1 MKALVLLICA
11 LIASAAAQQ
20 PGPDYRN
27 ASLPVPLRVADLIA
41 RMTLEEKVE
50 QISGGRRYE
59 LLDNSGQYTP
69 EQAKEA
75 FQKFRSLD
83 VQVSPHDAA
92 VLRNAAQRFHLEKT
106 RLGIPALF
114 MGEALH
120 GFMEYGSTSFP
131 QVLGLAST
139 WDLDLVHSVFTAAG
153 DEMRSAGVDQAFSP
167 VLDLARDPRWGR
179 TEETSVDE
187 PTATVDDVAV
197 AQFLYVLRHN
207 QRLQSVIDAVSAKI
221 VLILGN
227 FGLEQKVVR
236 RRDPVGSQSPR
247 LRPGNLRLQSPRLP

>member
-106 RLGIPALF
+106 RLGIPAHF

-179 TEETSVDE
+179 TEETYGEDPFLVSRMGVAAIKGFQGDGPGVDKSHVMA
-187 PTATVDDVAV
+187 TAKHFAVHGQPEGGTNVA
-197 AQFLYVLRHN
+197 
-207 QRLQSVIDAVSAKI
+207 
-221 VLILGN
+221 
-227 FGLEQKVVR
+227 
-236 RRDPVGSQSPR
+236 
-247 LRPGNLRLQSPRLP
+247 PGNYSERVIREYWL